1 MRYIVAIDEGTT
13 STRAMLY
20 DLKKRSFVDSL
31 NKPIKQIY
39 PQPARVEQNASE
51 IYANTLANLIEMIE
65 LCPAPEEIAG
75 IGITN
80 QRETVVAWDRRS
92 GHPVGNAIVWQCRR
106 TSDFCA
112 SVPPA
117 RAAEIADKTGLKVDA
132 YFSASKIKW
141 ILEHSA
147 AARRLLA
154 EGNLCVGTIDSY
166 LIFKLTEGRS
176 FVTDYTNASRT
187 MLFDIEKLRWDDSLL
202 SYFGIPREVLPEP
215 VPSTA
220 VVGAFRYGGRDYP
233 LAGVA
238 GDQQAA
244 LFGQGCLKAGT
255 AKITYGTGMF
265 MLFSTG
271 KRRAKS
277 TAGMLSTVGYSLGN
291 EVCYALEGSVF
302 NAGSAVQWLRDELR
316 FFRHS
321 RESETQALKVPD
333 TGGVYVI
340 PAFTGL
346 GAPYWNP
353 DARGVITGISRGTNK
368 YHITRA
374 VLESM
379 AYAARDL
386 TACMER
392 DSGVTLSELRCDG
405 GASANDFL
413 MQFQADV
420 LNVAINRP
428 KERESTALGATYLCA
443 IALGLLK
450 AGEVE
455 DLRAVDRVF
464 EPSAEREKFEAL
476 YRGYLEAVK
485 RCL

>member
-39 PQPARVEQNASE
+39 PQPAWVEQNASE

-147 AARRLLA
+147 AAGRLLA

-202 SYFGIPREVLPEP
+202 SYFGIPREVLP
-215 VPSTA
+215 
-220 VVGAFRYGGRDYP
+220 GARPEHRSGGRFP
-233 LAGVA
+233 V
-238 GDQQAA
+238 
-244 LFGQGCLKAGT
+244 
-255 AKITYGTGMF
+255 
-265 MLFSTG
+265 
-271 KRRAKS
+271 RRKGLPAC
-277 TAGMLSTVGYSLGN
+277 GRRGRP
-291 EVCYALEGSVF
+291 
-302 NAGSAVQWLRDELR
+302 AGSAFRAGMPESGHGEDHLRDGHVYALFDGKTAR
-316 FFRHS
+316 KVDRGHAFHRRIFD
-321 RESETQALKVPD
+321 RERSL
-333 TGGVYVI
+333 
-340 PAFTGL
+340 
-346 GAPYWNP
+346 
-353 DARGVITGISRGTNK
+353 
-368 YHITRA
+368 
-374 VLESM
+374 
-379 AYAARDL
+379 
-386 TACMER
+386 
-392 DSGVTLSELRCDG
+392 
-405 GASANDFL
+405 
-413 MQFQADV
+413 
-420 LNVAINRP
+420 
-428 KERESTALGATYLCA
+428 LCA
-443 IALGLLK
+443 GGERIQCGQRGAVA
-450 AGEVE
+450 AG
-455 DLRAVDRVF
+455 
-464 EPSAEREKFEAL
+464 
-476 YRGYLEAVK
+476 
-485 RCL
+485 